1 MIRLLPLTS
10 GVVRAV
16 HDPEA
21 FTALTGATLGDCAAL
36 AQALVAEDV
45 AHRERTGPTPGWG
58 GFLVVDEAT
67 HRVVGACGF
76 VSAPDAD
83 GAVEIGYGTFPMYER
98 HGFASASCAALLA
111 RAARTGVVRTVYAHT
126 QPVPNASTRILARH
140 GFVQTGTAYDDDEGV
155 VWRWE
160 HSLEVPRA

>member
-1 MIRLLPLTS
+1 MIRLLPLS
-10 GVVRAV
+10 GAVVRAV
-16 HDPEA
+16 GDPDA

-36 AQALVAEDV
+36 AQALVAEDA

-67 HRVVGACGF
+67 QRVVGACGF
-76 VSAPDAD
+76 VSAPDDD
-83 GAVEIGYGTFPMYER
+83 GTVEIAYGTFPAYER

-111 RAARTGVVRTVYAHT
+111 RAARTGAVRAVYAHT
-126 QPVPNASTRILARH
+126 LPEPNASTRILARH
-140 GFVQTGTAYDDDEGV
+140 GFVQTGTAYDDDEGT

-160 HSLEVPRA
+160 HSLEVPHA